1 MFSYVEALEDQDADD
16 DIETAYKV
24 QANIL
29 WQPVKQMR
37 MGWEV
42 IWAETETY
50 EGDSEDGVRATF
62 GNMVLLLRTIQ
73 ISDRLLA
80 GLGFSSGQFFVCD
93 TCNNPPCAD
102 TGAW

>member
-1 MFSYVEALEDQDADD
+1 MDATDINGDPLETLAFLVGLSFGLSETTSFNAMFSYVEALGTQDSVD

-50 EGDSEDGVRATF
+50 AGDSEDGVRATF
-62 GNMVLLLRTIQ
+62 GTW
-73 ISDRLLA
+73 
-80 GLGFSSGQFFVCD
+80 FFF
-93 TCNNPPCAD
+93 
-102 TGAW
+102 